1 MRWVD
6 SLGVPSPLAVAVLS
20 CYPSPKEKDRRR
32 GESLFHLLPFGGTRI
47 DSGGQGNPLPH
58 LPYIGVELGIRI
70 SAGEWL
76 VLRWLRPGLI
86 CELKNVTF
94 FPTGEHFHFIN
105 TFAVSPLCSCVE
117 GRADGESLLDQ
128 GPET

>member
-1 MRWVD
+1 M
-6 SLGVPSPLAVAVLS
+6 
-20 CYPSPKEKDRRR
+20 
-32 GESLFHLLPFGGTRI
+32 

-58 LPYIGVELGIRI
+58 LPYMGVELGIRI
-70 SAGEWL
+70 SAGAWL